1 MQDLIGGRIDYMCN
15 SIQTSAP
22 QVAEKNIKAIA
33 ILAPARSPVLP
44 DVPTAAEQGLAGVEA
59 NAWNAFFLPRG
70 TPDAIVRKLNGA
82 VGRTLDDPTVRER
95 MAALG
100 LSIVPPEQ
108 RTPEY
113 LARFVQSEIERWA
126 APIKA
131 SGATM
136 D

>member
-1 MQDLIGGRIDYMCN
+1 
-15 SIQTSAP
+15 
-22 QVAEKNIKAIA
+22 
-33 ILAPARSPVLP
+33 VLP

-70 TPDAIVRKLNGA
+70 TPDAIVRKLNAA
-82 VGRTLDDPTVRER
+82 VGRTLDDPVVRER